1 MFTSIMLEQS
11 TNILIYVL
19 MLVVAPFCNVLLHVV
34 GNGSRLFWRTKSN
47 CCLAINYLSTSVQD
61 VMLHLHVL
69 AK

>member
-34 GNGSRLFWRTKSN
+34 GSRLFRRTKSN

-69 AK
+69 SK

>member
-19 MLVVAPFCNVLLHVV
+19 MLVVAPFCNV
-34 GNGSRLFWRTKSN
+34 GSRLFWRTKSN

-61 VMLHLHVL
+61 VMLHLYEL